1 MLWHLCFTKKV
12 NCYKLGWCGGLSRA
26 FQFVGIAL
34 RVGTLLSSFV
44 FFTSPGAYRPLSVT
58 YGAGEFSANYS
69 TISNVATRNALVETR
84 FLRIYIVSIGAKSS
98 LNALST
104 NEVHAKTTLS
114 DLWTYL
120 NHIHHPMW
128 HSFLKGGR
136 IQSEIVNA
144 PLWG

>member
-1 MLWHLCFTKKV
+1 M
-12 NCYKLGWCGGLSRA
+12 GWYGGLSRA

-104 NEVHAKTTLS
+104 NEGLAKTTLTNFFHTFEPYPPPYVALFQ
-114 DLWTYL
+114 DL
-120 NHIHHPMW
+120 
-128 HSFLKGGR
+128 
-136 IQSEIVNA
+136 IV
-144 PLWG
+144 